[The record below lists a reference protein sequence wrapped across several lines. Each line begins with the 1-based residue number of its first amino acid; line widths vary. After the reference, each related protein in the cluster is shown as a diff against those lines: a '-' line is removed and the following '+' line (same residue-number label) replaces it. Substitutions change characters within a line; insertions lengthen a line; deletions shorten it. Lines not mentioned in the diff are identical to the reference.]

1 LGGSLARA
9 DQQEAYLTLMT
20 AWLRYFLNGE
30 CVEALYTDYVTSH
43 SFVVAD
49 PLASCM
55 LCGNVDDSKEIG
67 MRMMPNPSN
76 GSFEVQWREEAFL
89 QMEILDVTGKNI
101 LCEKVLQQYLVKVN
115 EALPS
120 GIYLVKLSNEKS
132 IVTQK
137 LIVN

>member
-1 LGGSLARA
+1 
-9 DQQEAYLTLMT
+9 MT

-30 CVEALYTDYVTSH
+30 CVEALYTDYVASN
-43 SFVVAD
+43 SFLVAD
-49 PLASCM
+49 PIAACM
-55 LCGNVDDSKEIG
+55 LCGNVDDLNIIG

-76 GSFEVQWREEAFL
+76 GSFEVQWREEAFQ
-89 QMEILDVTGKNI
+89 QMEILDLTGKNI
-101 LCEKVLQQYLVKVN
+101 LREKVLQQYRVKVN